1 MTSDILAV
9 PTWKWQLLLARCH
22 SDSVKPSKPTFVNF
36 TGRMETLLQFLP
48 INHFNNKPYMSV
60 DINQCDL
67 CVRVCVCAHG
77 WVSERERETDL
88 QASLFSLPLSVL
100 PDWLEVLEPVS
111 VLVSCCCWCSGSS
124 SRAFLRQMA
133 ANSILA
139 TGIAADWP
147 SLSKHKNT
155 QGLGWFW
162 ARGTSA
168 VLVANY
174 LSLSQCYYRLGNS
187 VRMMYIVCNSI
198 NKMVQTLNKT
208 QVNIQN
214 NHTV

>member
-1 MTSDILAV
+1 MIQSNPPNPPLWISQVEWKHCSSSYQLITSITNLICLLIL
-9 PTWKWQLLLARCH
+9 T
-22 SDSVKPSKPTFVNF
+22 SV
-36 TGRMETLLQFLP
+36 
-48 INHFNNKPYMSV
+48 I
-60 DINQCDL
+60 C
-67 CVRVCVCAHG
+67 VCVCVCVCT

-174 LSLSQCYYRLGNS
+174 LSLSQCS
-187 VRMMYIVCNSI
+187 V
-198 NKMVQTLNKT
+198 L
-208 QVNIQN
+208 
-214 NHTV
+214 